1 MNNHKDYYKR
11 DGFIVLKDFFTP
23 LESEA
28 IVNSAENLFNL
39 PDVKG
44 QYMKY
49 YENTN
54 KDRVLCRIEK
64 FFSIESRIINLL
76 KSKIIPKLTELE
88 GKPMTLFKDKLN
100 WKLSGGGKFK
110 PHQDFE
116 AWNDFPPKYY
126 TTVALF
132 ADECTK
138 ENGCLQMVRGKDKEG
153 ILKNTNGCIDSNLVD
168 NFNWEHVLV
177 KPSDMVIFNSFVPHR
192 SDKNMSNN
200 TRRVFYFTFNY
211 LEDGSFYDAYF
222 KKKREELPPD
232 IERDPNKKYNL
243 NSKYNLANPIN

>member
-1 MNNHKDYYKR
+1 
-11 DGFIVLKDFFTP
+11 
-23 LESEA
+23 
-28 IVNSAENLFNL
+28 
-39 PDVKG
+39 
-44 QYMKY
+44 MKY

-88 GKPMTLFKDKLN
+88 GKPMKLFKDKLN
-100 WKLSGGGKFK
+100 WKLPGGGKFK

-138 ENGCLQMVRGKDKEG
+138 ENGCLQIKRKDKEG
-153 ILKNTNGCIDSNLVD
+153 I
-168 NFNWEHVLV
+168 
-177 KPSDMVIFNSFVPHR
+177 
-192 SDKNMSNN
+192 
-200 TRRVFYFTFNY
+200 
-211 LEDGSFYDAYF
+211 
-222 KKKREELPPD
+222 
-232 IERDPNKKYNL
+232 
-243 NSKYNLANPIN
+243 